1 MLDNEIQN
9 IESFQSYS
17 EVVQSKQDKLFNDL
31 QGITIK
37 QSILAFLSSFDNQ
50 LTQKNYQSALNQLV
64 KFGLIQDS
72 ASLQTFALINHNNV
86 IDQIKLIPGLSE
98 ASKQARAAAYI
109 SLTSFLSRQTEGMI
123 KKAIPTKEKGKK
135 TFKQVRDK
143 VLSEALSEVEYKTF
157 FSALQL
163 IDKEVYLI
171 ALLLLHGSKRRS
183 EVLSLKIDQIN
194 FDQNQINF
202 IQSKVDFEKV
212 VTITFPQNIMNLLK
226 MQTEGKTG
234 KVFSVNDM
242 QLCRKFDKA
251 SKVINLKV
259 TPHMLR
265 STSITILRE
274 KGYSYQDIKKV
285 SGHSS
290 TAMVEKYDKEEQSI
304 NLSSEVNFF

>member
-135 TFKQVRDK
+135 TFKQVRD
-143 VLSEALSEVEYKTF
+143 
-157 FSALQL
+157 
-163 IDKEVYLI
+163 
-171 ALLLLHGSKRRS
+171 
-183 EVLSLKIDQIN
+183 
-194 FDQNQINF
+194 
-202 IQSKVDFEKV
+202 
-212 VTITFPQNIMNLLK
+212 
-226 MQTEGKTG
+226 
-234 KVFSVNDM
+234 
-242 QLCRKFDKA
+242 
-251 SKVINLKV
+251 
-259 TPHMLR
+259 
-265 STSITILRE
+265 
-274 KGYSYQDIKKV
+274 
-285 SGHSS
+285 
-290 TAMVEKYDKEEQSI
+290 
-304 NLSSEVNFF
+304 

>member
-1 MLDNEIQN
+1 M
-9 IESFQSYS
+9 
-17 EVVQSKQDKLFNDL
+17 
-31 QGITIK
+31 
-37 QSILAFLSSFDNQ
+37 
-50 LTQKNYQSALNQLV
+50 
-64 KFGLIQDS
+64 
-72 ASLQTFALINHNNV
+72 
-86 IDQIKLIPGLSE
+86 IPGLSE